1 MKHYFISWT
10 VHVHAD
16 LSRYLRP
23 DHISFFNEKQIERK
37 GNISGL
43 KLKQVP
49 LSFNL
54 AIQVAGCG

>member
-1 MKHYFISWT
+1 M
-10 VHVHAD
+10 HAD